1 VDGVK
6 HELVATKESL
16 GSALLSGPGNPAPVS
31 AQNGETA
38 ALLEAI
44 RAENYDLKERLAV
57 AQAAAMK
64 SPQREVVV
72 DGDGLVPEE
81 DFNALQEEVFSLQ
94 AELEAAQEVADQS
107 SEEVGTLTAINETLA
122 EEKSALEVQIGKLS
136 EHIELL
142 GGRAHSSPLG
152 APPLLSTQTV
162 IPYSPTSPQ

>member
-1 VDGVK
+1 MDGVK

-94 AELEAAQEVADQS
+94 AELEAAQEVAAV
-107 SEEVGTLTAINETLA
+107 EV
-122 EEKSALEVQIGKLS
+122 ALEVWKEVVPQAVAGTAR
-136 EHIELL
+136 
-142 GGRAHSSPLG
+142 GRSLQHMTLAMG
-152 APPLLSTQTV
+152 
-162 IPYSPTSPQ
+162 